1 MSHIK
6 GLNIEDKNPVFRHQ
20 LHSPSCMW
28 AGDDLEVATGRRVVV
43 HLVARGLTR
52 ALELGQLGTV
62 ATSTTLQKSDDNIT
76 T

>member
-1 MSHIK
+1 
-6 GLNIEDKNPVFRHQ
+6 
-20 LHSPSCMW
+20 MW

-76 T
+76 TWLKLLHNNMNVSNIQQ